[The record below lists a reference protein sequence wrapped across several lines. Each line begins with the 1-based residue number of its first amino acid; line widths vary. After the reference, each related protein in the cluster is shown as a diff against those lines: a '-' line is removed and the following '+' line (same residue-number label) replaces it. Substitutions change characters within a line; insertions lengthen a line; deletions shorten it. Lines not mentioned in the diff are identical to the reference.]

1 MAKLTSIGSLFTLIL
16 KDARKGEKEFPGKKK
31 FILKATTELGADGDS
46 VLVF

>member
-1 MAKLTSIGSLFTLIL
+1 MPE
-16 KDARKGEKEFPGKKK
+16 REKKNFQEKKKK